1 MRPGAS
7 RTLAR
12 LSVAHGSLAERDM
25 RRWDCFAK
33 ANHNLDIK
41 PFLGEV
47 KEKKISKFSMYNSA
61 MRARAR
67 ACSLS
72 HSYLSATAWRR
83 PPLCLAAT
91 TRVDLAARI
100 PRHLHKHAWLV
111 TLVACAGLQA

>member
-25 RRWDCFAK
+25 RRRDCFAK

-47 KEKKISKFSMYNSA
+47 KENYQA
-61 MRARAR
+61 
-67 ACSLS
+67 
-72 HSYLSATAWRR
+72 
-83 PPLCLAAT
+83 
-91 TRVDLAARI
+91 
-100 PRHLHKHAWLV
+100 
-111 TLVACAGLQA
+111 AGLEDFELFWDNKPVNQLYKAGLLVL